1 MRLRKSTSIV
11 STSDFAPQ
19 AVTHILSQG
28 RAITPKIAFL
38 LPRRMALLCRR
49 QSELKAI
56 AQMEAK
62 ILPHLFG
69 DAGDCVVVAG
79 VV

>member
-1 MRLRKSTSIV
+1 M
-11 STSDFAPQ
+11 P
-19 AVTHILSQG
+19 
-28 RAITPKIAFL
+28 
-38 LPRRMALLCRR
+38 LLCR

-69 DAGDCVVVAG
+69 DAGDCVVVLVSSKKPMLNRAG
-79 VV
+79 PVGIQTKKTSHRARRFHSDNGT